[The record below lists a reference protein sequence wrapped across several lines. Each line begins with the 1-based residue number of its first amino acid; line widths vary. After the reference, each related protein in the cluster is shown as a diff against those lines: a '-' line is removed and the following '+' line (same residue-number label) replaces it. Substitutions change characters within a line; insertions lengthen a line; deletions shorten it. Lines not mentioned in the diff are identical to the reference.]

1 MGSLFERLPKYI
13 QIKEAIRQDI
23 EQGTLKE
30 GEQLPSETHLI
41 DRFGASK
48 MTVIRAL
55 QELVQEG
62 FLRRVQGKGTY
73 VLKPENQG
81 PVLGV
86 LLSSHPWNEPWL
98 LLKAI
103 EDRASQLGL
112 ETCVCI
118 SSNDFQKVDRFAD
131 RLIQRRIAGVI
142 VSMAEPDFNGQNVK
156 RWVARLLKAQTP
168 VVMLD
173 GCKMCSDGAYSIHF
187 NHESGMAAL
196 TKSLVESGHNRL
208 LLIDDESCCESIRT
222 ARRNGFEV
230 TARVLPNVA
239 WSDICVWKKRQSM
252 MDFVQL
258 VSRKIKQER
267 PSMVMCIHDGLAAQ
281 LKTAFDGL
289 QSEIDSPVAM
299 SGFGG
304 GGICAALDLTTVD
317 LPWSQMGLLAVDAV
331 QQAVYEPQKD
341 IVLEGRVQLRSS
353 LTTLNSN
360 SYAMGAS

>member
-23 EQGTLKE
+23 EQGALKE

-73 VLKPENQG
+73 VLKPENKG

-86 LLSSHPWNEPWL
+86 LLSDYPWNEPWL
-98 LLKAI
+98 LLKSI
-103 EDRASQLGL
+103 EERASQFGI

-131 RLIQRRIAGVI
+131 HLIQRRFNGVI
-142 VSMAEPDFNGQNVK
+142 VSMAEPEFNGANVK
-156 RWVARLLKAQTP
+156 RWVARLLKTQTP

-173 GCKMCSDGAYSIHF
+173 GCGHSSGEAYSIRF
-187 NHESGMAAL
+187 NHESSMA
-196 TKSLVESGHNRL
+196 SLASSLIESGHTRL
-208 LLIDDESCCESIRT
+208 LLIDDESCCESIRL
-222 ARRNGFEV
+222 ARCEGFHTV
-230 TARVLPNVA
+230 TGESSKVEWAD
-239 WSDICVWKKRQSM
+239 SCVWKKRQSM
-252 MDFVQL
+252 MDFIQQVGRQ
-258 VSRKIKQER
+258 IKQER
-267 PSMVMCIHDGLAAQ
+267 PSMVMCIHDGLTAQ
-281 LKTAFDGL
+281 LKNTLDGMRD
-289 QSEIDSPVAM
+289 EINVDFTL

-304 GGICAALDLTTVD
+304 GGVCAALDLTTVD
-317 LPWSQMGLLAVDAV
+317 LPWSQMGLLAVDAI
-331 QQAVYEPQKD
+331 QQKKFDAQRD
-341 IVLEGRVQLRSS
+341 ILLEGRVQLRSS
-353 LTTLNSN
+353 LQLAPTSVT
-360 SYAMGAS
+360 